1 MGGFD
6 RNFTKSLIICDF
18 DDVLKNP
25 FRYVDLFSLHKLL
38 SKKISEN
45 RHARPVTEG
54 GHSMSNHPVP
64 TLTPSD
70 SLEILTKFD
79 LTFCNSKSKILALL
93 DK

>member
-1 MGGFD
+1 MKGLSP
-6 RNFTKSLIICDF
+6 NFPIFSSSSTEMH
-18 DDVLKNP
+18 
-25 FRYVDLFSLHKLL
+25 LF
-38 SKKISEN
+38 
-45 RHARPVTEG
+45 VM